1 MSAFIDSLT
10 SLTEEDVRSFLD
22 QYRSFGPLPGIA
34 LTFLKSFVPPLPT
47 IVIVGV
53 NAAVYGLWL
62 GFLYSWIGMI
72 LGCLTTFLIFRRIG
86 EHPYARNWEN
96 KPRVQKSMRWI
107 RRNAFSYVF
116 LLSLF
121 PVGPFVV
128 INIAAAL
135 ARMPLRSFLIAILFG
150 KAVMVLSVSYIG
162 HDLGRFVRE
171 PLELVY
177 VILFVAA
184 SFVVSKKLEAKFTR

>member
-1 MSAFIDSLT
+1 MSIIDTLT
-10 SLTEEDVRSFLD
+10 SVTEADVSTFLD
-22 QYRSFGPLPGIA
+22 RYRSLGPLPGIL

-62 GFLYSWIGMI
+62 GFLYSWLGMMA
-72 LGCLTTFLIFRRIG
+72 GCITTFLLFRRLG
-86 EHPYARNWEN
+86 QTRFALKYAE
-96 KPRVQKSMRWI
+96 KPRVRKSMVWL

-135 ARMPLRSFLIAILFG
+135 ARMPLRSFVIAIAFG
-150 KAVMVLSVSYIG
+150 KAVMVLAVSFIG
-162 HDLGRFVRE
+162 HDVMRFFER
-171 PLELVY
+171 PLELLY
-177 VILFVAA
+177 VLLFVVM
-184 SFVVSKKLEAKFTR
+184 SYIVSKKLEARFTRQ